1 MSADQFPDD
10 RLREIAQRLGT
21 RAADRLDVEQTARV
35 VLRRLAEEPRAR
47 RPVWR
52 PLWLSLAAALVLL
65 LGASLVWVPRGGRPT
80 VAVGGPATSA
90 SVSAALD
97 VNDLS
102 ADQLREVLSTLD
114 QSTDE
119 DTGTLEP
126 GVDDLSASEL
136 RALLRSLE
144 G

>member
-1 MSADQFPDD
+1 VSADQFPDD

-21 RAADRLDVEQTARV
+21 RAADRLDVEQTAQA
-35 VLRRLAEEPRAR
+35 VLRRLAEEPRAT

-65 LGASLVWVPRGGRPT
+65 LGASLVWFPRGGRPT